1 MHGIDGAKAR
11 VFAVAMTFVAAIQLW
26 PNASA
31 DERPK
36 TEAAQETETKAPKK
50 KRKKT
55 NAKVKTVDAA
65 IPWTAVPTAKLL
77 AAEAPVAKKKI
88 DPIDIVLKAARAQLG
103 KPYRWGAVGPNSFD
117 CSGFTMYV
125 WQKAGVHLPHNSG
138 AQRGATK
145 AVPLDKMRPGD
156 LIFSSGHVGMY
167 IGGGKMIHS
176 PRSGKNVE
184 IAPIHSRAYGAG
196 RPAA

>member
-1 MHGIDGAKAR
+1 MHGIDGAKTR

-31 DERPK
+31 DEKPK
-36 TEAAQETETKAPKK
+36 TEAVQNTELKAPKK
-50 KRKKT
+50 KKKKT
-55 NAKVKTVDAA
+55 TEKVKTVDAA
-65 IPWTAVPTAKLL
+65 IPWTAVPTSKLL
-77 AAEAPVAKKKI
+77 AAAKPPAKESV
-88 DPIDIVLKAARAQLG
+88 DPIAVVLKTAHKQLG
-103 KPYRWGAVGPNSFD
+103 KPYVWAAVGPNAFD

-145 AVPLDKMRPGD
+145 PVALDKARPGD
-156 LIFSSGHVGMY
+156 LIFSSGHVGLY
-167 IGGGKMIHS
+167 IGKGKMIHA
-176 PRSGKNVE
+176 PHSGRVVE
-184 IAPIHSRAYGAG
+184 IAPLHSNAYGAG